1 MLYIVC
7 ALYCEA
13 NIFIEKLNL
22 KKDIY
27 YTNYQVFKRENFAV
41 IITGSGII
49 SSAAAISSY
58 FSLNPPKEN
67 DILINVGVC
76 GCSVKTGK
84 IGDAFLCGK
93 ITDITTN
100 KSYYP
105 DILYINSFEEKE
117 IITFPT
123 ICKDL
128 KDGALADMEASGIY
142 QSAVLFFSAH
152 QIMFVKIVSDNFNN
166 IPIKQSEIKLLIKK
180 NYDKIMQSA
189 ENAINC
195 VSEIKTFDLTNDE
208 LNIYN
213 LICGTLKFT
222 VSMRHKLKH
231 LLYYYK
237 LKGNNALNLLN
248 EIENKLKNT
257 EIKNK
262 TEGKKYLEYISE
274 KII

>member
-27 YTNYQVFKRENFAV
+27 YKNYQVFKRENFVV
-41 IITGSGII
+41 IITGCGII
-49 SSAAAISSY
+49 SSATAISSY

-67 DILINVGVC
+67 DILINVGIC

-84 IGDAFLCGK
+84 IGDLFLCGK

-105 DILYINSFEEKE
+105 DILYVNPFDEKE

-123 ICKDL
+123 ICENL
-128 KDGALADMEASGIY
+128 KDGVLADMEASGIY
-142 QSAVLFFSAH
+142 QSAVLFFATH

-166 IPIKQSEIKLLIKK
+166 IPVKQSEIKLLIEK
-180 NYDKIMQSA
+180 NYDKIMQLA
-189 ENAINC
+189 KNATNC
-195 VSEIKTFDLTNDE
+195 VLETKTFDLTNDE

-213 LICGTLKFT
+213 LICDVLKFT
-222 VSMRHKLKH
+222 VSMKHKLKY

-237 LKGNNALNLLN
+237 LKGNNVLTLLL
-248 EIENKLKNT
+248 EIENKLKTT

-262 TEGKKYLEYISE
+262 TEGKKYLEYISK